1 MKNGF
6 SFLSMLITVLI
17 IGILMATLAPRYAN
31 TVKQQQQM
39 EQNALRQVQQVQQQ
53 INAHAQHQQH
63 TLEQLEGTP
72 TRRR

>member
-17 IGILMATLAPRYAN
+17 IGILMTILAQRYAN

-39 EQNALRQVQQVQQQ
+39 EQNALRQVQQLQQQ
-53 INAHAQHQQH
+53 INAQTQAQQYA
-63 TLEQLEGTP
+63 LEQLEGTP
-72 TRRR
+72 TRR

>member
-17 IGILMATLAPRYAN
+17 IGILMTILAPRYAN

-39 EQNALRQVQQVQQQ
+39 EQNALRQVQQLQQQ
-53 INAHAQHQQH
+53 INAQTQAQQYA
-63 TLEQLEGTP
+63 LEQLEGTP
-72 TRRR
+72 TRR